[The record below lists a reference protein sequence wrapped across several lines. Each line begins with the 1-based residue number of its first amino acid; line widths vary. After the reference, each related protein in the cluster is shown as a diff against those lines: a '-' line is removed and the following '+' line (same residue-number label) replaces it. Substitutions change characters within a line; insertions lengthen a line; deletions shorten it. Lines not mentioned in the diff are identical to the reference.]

1 MWDILKAAL
10 TKLQKL
16 VDDTFLRALA
26 IVGVVDQ
33 TIEAYPSLNYQ
44 IHILNTPL
52 FFKKKQLLTGSIAI
66 GPVGKNLCQAVL
78 LGRVGSS
85 FNVATTP

>member
-1 MWDILKAAL
+1 MLEFF
-10 TKLQKL
+10 
-16 VDDTFLRALA
+16 FLIA
-26 IVGVVDQ
+26 
-33 TIEAYPSLNYQ
+33 
-44 IHILNTPL
+44 
-52 FFKKKQLLTGSIAI
+52 KLTGSIAI